1 MTPRK
6 PCPTIP
12 GPLEDYAGQFD
23 DLFGHKAQRQ
33 SFRAYLQG
41 LLLPRDRN
49 KTLTALVGAAPV
61 WGASHAAG
69 QRRQSFVSEST
80 WDATAVNRR
89 RLEGLQADRRT
100 TTHEAGVFVI
110 DETGDR
116 KSGTQTA
123 HVGRQ
128 S

>member
-33 SFRAYLQG
+33 SFREYLQG
-41 LLLPRDRN
+41 LLLPRDRH

-61 WGASHAAG
+61 GGASHAAV
-69 QRRQSFVSEST
+69 QRLQSLVSEST
-80 WDATAVNRR
+80 WEATAVNRR
-89 RLEGLQADRRT
+89 RLEVLQADRRT
-100 TTHEAGVFVI
+100 TPHEAGV
-110 DETGDR
+110 
-116 KSGTQTA
+116 
-123 HVGRQ
+123 
-128 S
+128 